1 MFLFFLRKW
10 IEKNVR
16 IFCPRP
22 RTLYSFNIFIWL
34 LVYRKLNKWRQII
47 WIVST
52 KFNQVCK
59 FKHTGRCHVPN
70 ESHWIY
76 ASNNHTFFS
85 PVLQWLVT
93 FLFYYYTSNQM
104 KPSRV
109 VRFKWLNN
117 ILSARCSYIYMLEYI
132 CVPLFFPHL
141 FSQSSITSRSLYE
154 CVLFCYVAPG
164 PLLIWKIEK
173 KKPVVN
179 TGNINITHLYTINN
193 MQIHFPSSLYQS
205 CSIEHSNVDKCVF
218 PFLFY
223 MCRWCIT
230 NAL

>member
-132 CVPLFFPHL
+132 CVPLFFSPLVFPIKHY
-141 FSQSSITSRSLYE
+141 FSVPIWLRS
-154 CVLFCYVAPG
+154 F
-164 PLLIWKIEK
+164 LLCRSGAIADMENWK

>member
-173 KKPVVN
+173 KTSGKHREHQHHTSIHNKQHANTFSVV
-179 TGNINITHLYTINN
+179 
-193 MQIHFPSSLYQS
+193 SLS
-205 CSIEHSNVDKCVF
+205 KLLHWTF
-218 PFLFY
+218 
-223 MCRWCIT
+223 
-230 NAL
+230 

>member
-1 MFLFFLRKW
+1 MGQIPLKCQLNLHHSDFLFFYFYVYTRNEKYGNECFSFFLRKW

-164 PLLIWKIEK
+164 PLLIWKIEIK
-173 KKPVVN
+173 N
-179 TGNINITHLYTINN
+179 
-193 MQIHFPSSLYQS
+193 Q
-205 CSIEHSNVDKCVF
+205 
-218 PFLFY
+218 
-223 MCRWCIT
+223 W
-230 NAL
+230 